1 MESFNKVLYFILGL
15 VVVLVFIIVFTGRL
29 NLGKTFRP
37 LAGTTP
43 TPTPKVT
50 DQKGFLSFFGA
61 GKATPTPT
69 PKAGATPT
77 PTVQMNQQA
86 GNQQMTSKGGTVT
99 KVQPSR
105 QPDLRRISFSLLFLL
120 FFRAS
125 HFAEKNNILYV
136 ILGNEMTPESI
147 LDKPE

>member
-99 KVQPSR
+99 KVQTIPATGS
-105 QPDLRRISFSLLFLL
+105 PAHILFLAIPTLLSGFALRR
-120 FFRAS
+120 
-125 HFAEKNNILYV
+125 K
-136 ILGNEMTPESI
+136 
-147 LDKPE
+147 K

>member
-37 LAGTTP
+37 LAGTT
-43 TPTPKVT
+43 
-50 DQKGFLSFFGA
+50 
-61 GKATPTPT
+61 
-69 PKAGATPT
+69 ATPT

-99 KVQPSR
+99 KVQTIPATGS
-105 QPDLRRISFSLLFLL
+105 PAHILFLAVPTFL
-120 FFRAS
+120 SGFYLR
-125 HFAEKNNILYV
+125 KR
-136 ILGNEMTPESI
+136 
-147 LDKPE
+147 K